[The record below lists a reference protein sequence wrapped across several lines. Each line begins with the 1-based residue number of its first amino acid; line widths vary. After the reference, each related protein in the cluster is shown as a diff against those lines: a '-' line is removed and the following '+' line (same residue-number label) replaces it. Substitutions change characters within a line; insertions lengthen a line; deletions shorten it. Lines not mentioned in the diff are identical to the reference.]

1 VAHLY
6 SRVMC
11 GEGWT
16 SCLPSCVVLLS
27 FFLMKL
33 HAALLRCLR
42 KKREGAGREGEAS
55 GRRESAGTGN
65 EATGRREL
73 AGRDGE
79 RKWA

>member
-1 VAHLY
+1 
-6 SRVMC
+6 MC
-11 GEGWT
+11 CT
-16 SCLPSCVVLLS
+16 VI
-27 FFLMKL
+27 FFLNEITRSSP
-33 HAALLRCLR
+33 ALFE
-42 KKREGAGREGEAS
+42 KKREGARREGEAS